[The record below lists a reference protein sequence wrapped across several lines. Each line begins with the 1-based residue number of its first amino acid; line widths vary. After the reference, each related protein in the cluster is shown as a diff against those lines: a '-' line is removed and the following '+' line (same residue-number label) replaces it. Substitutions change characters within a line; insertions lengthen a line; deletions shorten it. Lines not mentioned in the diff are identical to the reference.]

1 MKWGPP
7 EGWAESGGCP
17 DALAAVWLLTVK
29 GKSGI
34 WEASVEADTR
44 VFRQQIVTVWT
55 EGLKQVESSKYYEG
69 GIKLVQIQDRIGKRE
84 KPKEASVLV

>member
-1 MKWGPP
+1 M
-7 EGWAESGGCP
+7 
-17 DALAAVWLLTVK
+17 
-29 GKSGI
+29 
-34 WEASVEADTR
+34 EADTL
-44 VFRQQIVTVWT
+44 VFGQQIVTVWT